1 MYILVLTIL
10 SKILL
15 FFFIFLASPC
25 IGANLLMSL
34 LANYSRN
41 KDLKTTIQVGIVGI
55 PNVGKSSIINSLKR
69 RRACQ
74 VGANPGITK

>member
-15 FFFIFLASPC
+15 FFSFFLASPC